1 MAYTQMLRIDRIGPD
16 ELDLLLAR
24 GFFRM
29 HQGVFTCTFLS
40 DEDGL
45 HSVVWTRRPLQ
56 GAPLPASA
64 RRRLRRV
71 QQRMRVVVQP
81 CRLDAEREEL
91 YSRYFQHVGGNRSE
105 TLRGVL
111 FGDEAVEA
119 ASARARAR
127 AEAGEQDA
135 RLDDMIDA
143 LLEEMAEDQRVADP
157 RAPIPAASADEDDA
171 DEPSGPRP
179 RALRLDLDEAVFDL
193 PTAPTR
199 ARAARAAGR
208 LPGDRFDSWE
218 VTIRDGGRLVGYS
231 IFDIGHDSM
240 ESIIGVYDPDYA
252 RFGLGAVTM
261 LVEIEWGA
269 AAGFQWHYA
278 GYIVPGVQAFEYKR
292 DVGYL
297 QFWDTEA
304 ELWRPISA
312 LEPSDLA
319 GPRIE
324 RALAVAGEALRAAG
338 YPTERVLNSPYRVV
352 QLNNGAHQFIGEPY
366 LLRWGGAGGG
376 LQRVITYDLYTHRYQ
391 VDLCLPSRDLS
402 QVLPHAEVQGQAC
415 QTRLLHRLKR
425 VGATADPH
433 QLAALLEASLR

>member
-29 HQGVFTCTFLS
+29 HQGVFTCTFLN

-71 QQRMRVVVQP
+71 QQRMTVAIAP

-119 ASARARAR
+119 ATQRARAR
-127 AEAGEQDA
+127 AGEQDA
-135 RLDDMIDA
+135 ALDDMIDA
-143 LLEEMAEDQRVADP
+143 LLEEMADEQRAVDP
-157 RAPIPAASADEDDA
+157 EAQPPARAEGRRGPARTVGSTPPHLA
-171 DEPSGPRP
+171 
-179 RALRLDLDEAVFDL
+179 ALEQDEAAFDA
-193 PTAPTR
+193 PTAPTG

-218 VTIRDGGRLVGYS
+218 VTIRDHGRLVGYS

-269 AAGFQWHYA
+269 AAGFLWHYA
-278 GYIVPGVQAFEYKR
+278 GYIVPGVDAFEYKR
-292 DVGYL
+292 DVGHL
-297 QFWDTEA
+297 EFWDTEA
-304 ELWRPISA
+304 ELWRPIAA
-312 LEPSDLA
+312 LDPGVLA

-324 RALAVAGEALRAAG
+324 RALEVAGEALRAAG
-338 YPTERVLNSPYRVV
+338 YPTERVLNAPYRVV

-376 LQRVITYDLYTHRYQ
+376 LQRVITFDLYTLRYQ

-402 QVLPHAEVQGQAC
+402 QVLPHLEVQGQSC

-425 VGATADPH
+425 VGTTEDPH
-433 QLAALLEASLR
+433 QLAALLESSLR